1 MIAGLSPPAAYILAA
16 TMLCPTHPAPTVTIS
31 LAERPPI
38 FVNNISTT
46 QLTQQKVDTVVPRKS
61 DEVFTTGGI
70 TNGKISAGFKI
81 GYRRL
86 VNPQNGEACLW
97 SDKIE
102 VNVNYEPTVY
112 IASEYKSGSCRYNSI
127 AEHEMRHVTTDVITI
142 RQYIP
147 SLRDAIRRK
156 AETFGTQLV
165 RLPADIPARQQ
176 AMSDSVQETMT
187 RVADQMERARA
198 QRQQQIDTRAEYL
211 RLSNMCR

>member
-1 MIAGLSPPAAYILAA
+1 MIAGLSPSAAYILAA
-16 TMLCPTHPAPTVTIS
+16 TMLCPTHPAATVTVS
-31 LAERPPI
+31 MTEKPPVFI
-38 FVNNISTT
+38 NNISTT
-46 QLTQQKVDTVVPRKS
+46 QLSNQKVDTVVPRKH

-102 VNVNYEPTVY
+102 VSVSYDPTVY
-112 IASEYKSGSCRYNSI
+112 IASEYKPGTCRYNSI
-127 AEHEMRHVTTDVITI
+127 AEHEMRHVTTDIITL
-142 RQYIP
+142 RQYVP
-147 SLRDAIRRK
+147 SLRDAVRRT
-156 AETFGTQLV
+156 AETFGTQHV
-165 RLPADIPARQQ
+165 PNPADIERRQKD
-176 AMSDSVQETMT
+176 MSDRVQDTMT
-187 RVADQMERARA
+187 RIADQMERARA